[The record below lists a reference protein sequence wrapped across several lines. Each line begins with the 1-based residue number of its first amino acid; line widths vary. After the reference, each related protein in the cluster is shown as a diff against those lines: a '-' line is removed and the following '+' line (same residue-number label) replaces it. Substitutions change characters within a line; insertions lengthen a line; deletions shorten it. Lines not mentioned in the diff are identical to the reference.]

1 MKKFKFIAYLIS
13 IIIMIILSVTIYS
26 SIAKSEEVDEK
37 DKTVSEIKYL
47 EERLVYIAN
56 TINNIESDNY
66 SIKIGELQTDNKEES
81 TDSKSSETGE
91 NQENGETQKG
101 ESSQK
106 ENSNTSEQSAS
117 QSGSSENA
125 QDKKKYELQFSGIL
139 TQDKEVNWDTI
150 KSEIEIIY
158 ASIPTITMD
167 LYKVNINQDN
177 ILEFNREYDNLTI
190 IVKDKKKEETLSQI
204 AKLYSYIA
212 EFIKNTEE
220 SNFVKKTIETK
231 SYLLMAYSKL
241 ESEDWNEIG
250 NNINKAIETYSAL
263 LSDTNIDNNKQH
275 TVSKCYVMLN
285 ELKNAINVKDREV
298 FLIKYKNLIQEMSKL

>member
-298 FLIKYKNLIQEMSKL
+298 FLIKYKNLIQELSKL